1 MNRTNNTSGQAPE
14 RNPRERI
21 RGYSKKPQYVTYAEA
36 YLGRSDLGP
45 AWRTVKKAHPSSP
58 NSLED
63 ELRDMILEA
72 MEEDIMLSW
81 RNINSDWRAK
91 AAADL
96 VSKSLGVKVT

>member
-1 MNRTNNTSGQAPE
+1 M
-14 RNPRERI
+14 
-21 RGYSKKPQYVTYAEA
+21 TYAEA

-81 RNINSDWRAK
+81 RNINSDWRVK